1 MDKLPN
7 QNARILVVDDE
18 PANLKLLDKMLRGQ
32 GYTQVVLIQS
42 PLQVLEKYR
51 EAPPDL
57 ILLDIN
63 MPEMDGFAVMQQLHA
78 LDDPLAPP
86 IVILTAQHGQA
97 YLLRALAEG
106 ARDFITKP
114 FDRVELLM
122 RVRNL
127 LEAQQGKR
135 LLHQQNVVLEEMV
148 RVRTEALNSTRL
160 QVIRRLGQ
168 AAEYRDNETGY
179 HILRMSQISALI
191 ARALG
196 WDAAACDLMLNAS
209 PMHDIGKIGIP
220 DAVLLKPGK
229 LDPAE
234 WAVMQTH
241 ATIGGRLLDGD
252 DSELLRTAREIALS
266 HHEKWDGSGY
276 PAGLAGEAIP
286 LSGRIVAVAD
296 VFDALT
302 SIRPYKRA
310 WPVAEA
316 VAHIEQ
322 QAGLHF
328 DPAVVAAFMQ
338 VLPEVVEV
346 RDRYVEQVTHDPQQI
361 LG

>member
-1 MDKLPN
+1 MLSH
-7 QNARILVVDDE
+7 NARILVVDDE
-18 PANLKLLDKMLRGQ
+18 PANLKLLDKMLRSQ

-42 PLQVLEKYR
+42 PREVLDRYR

-63 MPEMDGFAVMQQLHA
+63 MPEMDGFQVMQQLQA

-135 LLHQQNVVLEEMV
+135 LLHDQNRVLEEMV
-148 RVRTEALNSTRL
+148 RLRTEALNSTRL
-160 QVIRRLGQ
+160 QIIRRLGQ

-179 HILRMSQISALI
+179 HILRMSQISALL
-191 ARALG
+191 AKELG
-196 WDAAACDLMLNAS
+196 WDDAACDLILNAS

-229 LDPAE
+229 LDP
-234 WAVMQTH
+234 M
-241 ATIGGRLLDGD
+241 
-252 DSELLRTAREIALS
+252 
-266 HHEKWDGSGY
+266 SG
-276 PAGLAGEAIP
+276 P
-286 LSGRIVAVAD
+286 
-296 VFDALT
+296 
-302 SIRPYKRA
+302 
-310 WPVAEA
+310 
-316 VAHIEQ
+316 
-322 QAGLHF
+322 
-328 DPAVVAAFMQ
+328 
-338 VLPEVVEV
+338 
-346 RDRYVEQVTHDPQQI
+346 
-361 LG
+361 

>member
-1 MDKLPN
+1 MLSH
-7 QNARILVVDDE
+7 NARILVVDDE
-18 PANLKLLDKMLRGQ
+18 PANLKLLDKMLRSQ

-42 PLQVLEKYR
+42 PREVLDRYR

-63 MPEMDGFAVMQQLHA
+63 MSEMDGFQVMQQLQA

-135 LLHQQNVVLEEMV
+135 LLHDQNRVLEEMV
-148 RVRTEALNSTRL
+148 RLRTEALNSTRL
-160 QVIRRLGQ
+160 QIIRRLGQ

-179 HILRMSQISALI
+179 HILRMSQISALL
-191 ARALG
+191 AKELG
-196 WDAAACDLMLNAS
+196 WDDAACDLILNAS

-229 LDPAE
+229 LDPHE
-234 WAVMQTH
+234 WAVMKTH

-252 DSELLRTAREIALS
+252 DSELLRTARDIALS

-276 PAGLAGEAIP
+276 PLGLAGEAIP
-286 LSGRIVAVAD
+286 LTGRIVAVAD

-302 SIRPYKRA
+302 SARPYKQP
-310 WPVAEA
+310 WPLEDA
-316 VAHIEQ
+316 VRYINEQ
-322 QAGLHF
+322 SGQHF
-328 DPAVVAAFMQ
+328 DPAIVAAFNRA
-338 VLPEVVEV
+338 LPGIV
-346 RDRYVEQVTHDPQQI
+346 DILGRYVEQLEPI
-361 LG
+361 LPDS

>member
-63 MPEMDGFAVMQQLHA
+63 MPEMDGFEVMQQLHA
-78 LDDPLAPP
+78 LQDPLAPP

-97 YLLRALAEG
+97 YVLRALAEG
-106 ARDFITKP
+106 ARDFIAKP
-114 FDRVELLM
+114 FHRVELLM
-122 RVRNL
+122 RMRNL

-135 LLHQQNVVLEEMV
+135 LLHDQNKVLEDMV
-148 RVRTEALNSTRL
+148 RVRTEELNSTRL
-160 QVIRRLGQ
+160 QIIRRLGQ

-179 HILRMSQISALI
+179 HILRMSQVSALL
-191 ARALG
+191 ASELG
-196 WDAAACDLMLNAS
+196 WDQAMCDLMLSAS

-220 DAVLLKPGK
+220 DAVLRKPGK
-229 LDPAE
+229 L
-234 WAVMQTH
+234 
-241 ATIGGRLLDGD
+241 
-252 DSELLRTAREIALS
+252 
-266 HHEKWDGSGY
+266 
-276 PAGLAGEAIP
+276 AGEDIP
-286 LSGRIVAVAD
+286 LTGRIVAVAD

-302 SIRPYKRA
+302 SARPYKRP
-310 WPVAEA
+310 WPLEEA
-316 VAHIEQ
+316 VAYINSES
-322 QAGLHF
+322 GRHF
-328 DPAVVAAFMQ
+328 DPLLVNAFNSA
-338 VLPEVVEV
+338 LPAIGEI
-346 RDRYVEQVTHDPQQI
+346 RDRYVEQFP
-361 LG
+361 